1 MPSPLFKA
9 KFRIVENTKAEKDN
23 DPTHKMPMEFT
34 PDDARAA
41 AQYLIDMAN
50 WAEEKGNTIRKYT
63 GQNEFSEVA
72 GFTSWLS
79 LWDQSGSWAPMPPN
93 VADSIKRE
101 NTQRRKAFATVD
113 DLEDNKNIP
122 F

>member
-50 WAEEKGNTIRKYT
+50 KAEDEGTTIRKYS
-63 GQNEFSEVA
+63 GQNDYSDVP
-72 GFTSWLS
+72 GFTCWLS
-79 LWDQSGSWAPMPPN
+79 MWDQSGSWSPMPLDAP
-93 VADSIKRE
+93 VQKRQQAAPAYEAD
-101 NTQRRKAFATVD
+101 
-113 DLEDNKNIP
+113 IP

>member
-50 WAEEKGNTIRKYT
+50 KAEDERTTIRKYT
-63 GQNEFSEVA
+63 GQNEFSEVT
-72 GFTSWLS
+72 GFTCWLS
-79 LWDQSGSWAPMPPN
+79 MWDQSGSWAPMPPMT
-93 VADSIKRE
+93 DSTKRE
-101 NTQRRKAFATVD
+101 NTQRRKAFAKVD
-113 DLEDNKNIP
+113 DLEDNENIP

>member
-1 MPSPLFKA
+1 MASPLFKA
-9 KFRIVENTKAEKDN
+9 KFRIVENTKAEKQN

-63 GQNEFSEVA
+63 GPNEFSEVT
-72 GFTSWLS
+72 GFTCWLS
-79 LWDQSGSWAPMPPN
+79 MWDQSGSWSPMPLDPLQKLRKADPDRAPMPAE
-93 VADSIKRE
+93 VAYEAD
-101 NTQRRKAFATVD
+101 
-113 DLEDNKNIP
+113 IP

>member
-1 MPSPLFKA
+1 MSSPLFKA
-9 KFRIVENTKAEKDN
+9 KFRIVENTKAEKEN

-34 PDDARAA
+34 LDDARAA

-50 WAEEKGNTIRKYT
+50 KAKDEGTTIRKYT
-63 GQNEFSEVA
+63 GQNEFFEVA

-79 LWDQSGSWAPMPPN
+79 LWDQSGSWAPMPPK
-93 VADSIKRE
+93 ADSTKIE
-101 NTQRRKAFATVD
+101 NTQRRKAFVKID
-113 DLEDNKNIP
+113 DLEGNENIP

>member
-50 WAEEKGNTIRKYT
+50 KAEDERTTIRKYT
-63 GQNEFSEVA
+63 GQNEFSEVT
-72 GFTSWLS
+72 GFTCWLS
-79 LWDQSGSWAPMPPN
+79 MWDQSWLGTYTKLAARHHP
-93 VADSIKRE
+93 R
-101 NTQRRKAFATVD
+101 
-113 DLEDNKNIP
+113 
-122 F
+122 

>member
-9 KFRIVENTKAEKDN
+9 KFRVVENTKAEKEN

-50 WAEEKGNTIRKYT
+50 WAEEKGNTIRKYN
-63 GQNEFSEVA
+63 GQNDYSEVP
-72 GFTSWLS
+72 GFTCWLS
-79 LWDQSGSWAPMPPN
+79 MWDQSGSWAPMPPD
-93 VADSIKRE
+93 VADSTKRE
-101 NTQRRKAFATVD
+101 NMQRRKAFAEVAEAD
-113 DLEDNKNIP
+113 IP